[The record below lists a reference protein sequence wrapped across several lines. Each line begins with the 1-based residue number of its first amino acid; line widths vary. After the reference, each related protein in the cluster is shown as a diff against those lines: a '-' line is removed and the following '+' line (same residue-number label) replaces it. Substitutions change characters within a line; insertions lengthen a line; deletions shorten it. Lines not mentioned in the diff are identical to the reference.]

1 MQITKNFNLK
11 EFRSNLHNKAGF
23 EVFQVPEYL
32 LGNVKTLANQLQV
45 IRDYIDLPI
54 KINSAYRTPLF
65 NKSVG
70 GAKNSQHLYAKA
82 ADLKTEL
89 EPKKL
94 YDIIEYLINDG
105 QILEGGLGLYPT
117 FVHYD
122 IRGTKA
128 RW

>member
-105 QILEGGLGLYPT
+105 QISEGGLGLYPT

>member
-32 LGNVKTLANQLQV
+32 LANVKTLANQLQV

-105 QILEGGLGLYPT
+105 QISEGGLGLYPT

>member
-23 EVFQVPEYL
+23 EVVQVPEYL

-82 ADLKTEL
+82 ADLKT
-89 EPKKL
+89 
-94 YDIIEYLINDG
+94 
-105 QILEGGLGLYPT
+105 
-117 FVHYD
+117 
-122 IRGTKA
+122 
-128 RW
+128 

>member
-82 ADLKTEL
+82 SDLKTEL

>member
-117 FVHYD
+117 FLHYD